1 VILLLKLAW
10 RSLWRNRRRTL
21 ISAASIG
28 LALTIS
34 VFFIALADGMYSMM
48 IDQAVRMQAGHLTLE
63 HAEYRDAP
71 SVDLVVDGVRAL
83 RERLAEL
90 PGVEA
95 TKPLVVAQ
103 GVAKSGRDSI
113 GVAILGVEPASE
125 RRSSPLVAKL
135 TAGAYLED
143 LEERAVV
150 VGEDLA
156 ERLGVGVGKKLVL
169 TSNDV
174 SGQLVEE
181 LVRVKGLFATRV
193 EEIDG
198 YLVQVPIG
206 FARRLTGMGPDQ
218 ATQLGLVLSPPGLED
233 EVAAEVRGW
242 LSGSRAAVRSWQ
254 EVLPDLAAYIRA
266 DGGTNYVINGL
277 ILFLVMFTI
286 FNTVMMSA
294 MERQREFAVLLALGT
309 PTGRIQSQLLAES
322 AMLALLGCALGLGL
336 GGGLAYWSQVEG
348 IDIRRFFDEG
358 VTVSGVMVD
367 FELRAR
373 LTWGLLAG
381 LGAAVLAATLLVTLL
396 PMGRVKRI
404 PVADVLR

>member
-1 VILLLKLAW
+1 MKLLLTLAW
-10 RSLWRNRRRTL
+10 RSLWRNRRRTI

-34 VFFIALADGMYSMM
+34 VFFIALANGMYAKM
-48 IDQAVRMQAGHLTLE
+48 IDQAVRLQAGHLTLE
-63 HAEYRDAP
+63 HIEYRDTP
-71 SVDLVVDGVRAL
+71 SADLVVDGVRAF
-83 RERLAEL
+83 RERLAAL

-113 GVAILGVEPASE
+113 GVAILGVEPAAE
-125 RRSSPLVAKL
+125 LRASPLVVKMIG
-135 TAGAYLED
+135 GAYLAEGD
-143 LEERAVV
+143 DRAVV
-150 VGEDLA
+150 VGQDLA
-156 ERLGVGVGKKLVL
+156 QRLGVGVGKKVVL
-169 TSNDV
+169 TTNDV

-181 LVRVKGLFATRV
+181 LVRVKGIFATRV

-206 FARRLTGMGPDQ
+206 FAQRLVGMGPDQ
-218 ATQLGLVLSPPGLED
+218 ATQIGVVLSPPGAEA
-233 EVAAEVRGW
+233 EVAAVAAGW
-242 LSGSRAAVRSWQ
+242 LSGSRIAVRSWQ
-254 EVLPDLAAYIRA
+254 EVLPDLAAYIRT
-266 DGGTNYVINGL
+266 DGGTNYVVNGL

-286 FNTVMMSA
+286 FNTVMMSTL
-294 MERQREFAVLLALGT
+294 ERQREFAVLLALGT
-309 PTGRIQSQLLAES
+309 PTIRIQLQLLAES

-348 IDIRRFFDEG
+348 IDIRHFFEEG

-367 FELRAR
+367 FDLRAR
-373 LTWGLLAG
+373 LTWDLLVG
-381 LGAAVLAATLLVTLL
+381 LGAAVLAATLLITLL
-396 PMGRVKRI
+396 PMGRVRRI

>member
-1 VILLLKLAW
+1 
-10 RSLWRNRRRTL
+10 
-21 ISAASIG
+21 
-28 LALTIS
+28 
-34 VFFIALADGMYSMM
+34 
-48 IDQAVRMQAGHLTLE
+48 
-63 HAEYRDAP
+63 
-71 SVDLVVDGVRAL
+71 
-83 RERLAEL
+83 EL